1 MEDNMETSWRDI
13 CFCHPPLKMNYSGN
27 MMFTTYNLDAIC
39 PHCKAPFRECKPEL
53 IISNL
58 ETEKKMIHESF
69 NSQLEDLIEDMQ
81 NIKTKAFKE
90 SLLTVIFIIITII
103 IILIFA

>member
-1 MEDNMETSWRDI
+1 MEVQFTDI
-13 CFCHPPLKMNYSGN
+13 CICHPPLKGN
-27 MMFTTYNLDAIC
+27 NFENMIYITYDLDAIC

-58 ETEKKMIHESF
+58 ETEKKMMQESF

-81 NIKTKAFKE
+81 NIKTKAFEE
-90 SLLTVIFIIITII
+90 SLISGLFLIILLVSVITF
-103 IILIFA
+103 LIFA

>member
-1 MEDNMETSWRDI
+1 MTTQFTDI
-13 CFCHPPLKMNYSGN
+13 CVCHPPLKMNYSGN

-58 ETEKKMIHESF
+58 ETEKKMMQESF

-81 NIKTKAFKE
+81 NIKAKAFKE
-90 SLLTVIFIIITII
+90 SLLSGLFLIIVLVSVITF
-103 IILIFA
+103 LIFA